1 MERYKHNAFYTFGEL
16 VQGFYKGEPFL
27 VSLPINQT
35 VTVTFFKKE
44 TGTLIIP
51 KEKEKVA
58 TLVTQWERHV
68 GQKAVGELRFQSSLP
83 VAKGFASS
91 SADLVATLRCL
102 NEAYA
107 CNMPDEEIAKLLCRV
122 EPTDPIFIDEFVL
135 FQQITGK
142 IIRRLGKTLPFTI
155 IGIDD
160 GGTVDTNAYHRLVC
174 EKGYHHAKEMEELFH
189 LIQKGMTEQ
198 NIPIIF
204 EATRKSAN
212 INQTFLPKK
221 HFSFFSEL
229 AIMYDIG
236 LVIAHSGSLI
246 GLLMLSNDKRIKEVI
261 AMIEKSIQKKVLYF
275 TLPRIYKK

>member
-16 VQGFYKGEPFL
+16 VQGFYREEPFL

-35 VTVTFFKKE
+35 VTVTFIKKE
-44 TGTLIIP
+44 IGPLIIP

-58 TLVTQWERHV
+58 TLVAQWERQA
-68 GQKAVGELRFQSSLP
+68 GQKVVGELRFQSSLP
-83 VAKGFASS
+83 AAKGFASS

-102 NEAYA
+102 SEAYA
-107 CNMPDEEIAKLLCRV
+107 CNIPEEDIAQLLCRV

-135 FQQITGK
+135 FQQTTGK

-160 GGTVDTNAYHRLVC
+160 GGTVDTNAYHRLMC
-174 EKGYHHAKEMEELFH
+174 EKRHHHAKEMEELFH
-189 LIQKGMTEQ
+189 LIQKGITEQ

-204 EATRKSAN
+204 EATRKSASL
-212 INQTFLPKK
+212 NQMFLPKK
-221 HFSFFSEL
+221 HFLFFYEL
-229 AIMYDIG
+229 AIMYDVG

-246 GLLMLSNDKRIKEVI
+246 GLLIRSNDPRIKEVVT
-261 AMIEKSIQKKVLYF
+261 MIEKSIRQKVLYF
-275 TLPRIYKK
+275 TLPQIYEK